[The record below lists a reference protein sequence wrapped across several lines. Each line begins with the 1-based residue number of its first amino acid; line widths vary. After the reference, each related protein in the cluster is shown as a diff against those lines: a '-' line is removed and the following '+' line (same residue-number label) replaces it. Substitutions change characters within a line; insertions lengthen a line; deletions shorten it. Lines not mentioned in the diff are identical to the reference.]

1 MDFFI
6 NKNSTLNPLVMEL
19 IQDGRNDYKA
29 FHELIQN
36 ATITFSMTDVETG
49 IRKISKNAASCELKE
64 CVDDCPE
71 EYYVIYE
78 WQVKDTNR
86 VGTYKGE
93 FTFVFLDGSGTLIA
107 PVRDELMIHIRD
119 GAIKNC

>member
-6 NKNSTLNPLVMEL
+6 NKNATLPLLVMEL
-19 IQDGRNDYKA
+19 ISDGRNDYKA

-36 ATITFSMTDVETG
+36 ANITFSMTDVETG
-49 IRKISKNAASCELKE
+49 IRKISKVDASCLLKE

-71 EYYVIYE
+71 EYYVIYQ
-78 WQVKDTNR
+78 WRAKDTNR

-93 FTFVFLDGSGTLIA
+93 FTFEFLDGSGTLIA
-107 PVRDELMIHIRD
+107 PVRDELVIHIRD